1 MPIFEYRC
9 ADCGHTMEFLEK
21 RAGVNK
27 HKCERCN
34 SSKLEKLLSEF
45 SVGRSAPPPM
55 CSECPGGPCPAST
68 GPCPCDMS

>member
-21 RAGVNK
+21 KAGVNK

-34 SSKLEKLLSEF
+34 SSKLQKLLSEF
-45 SVGRSAPPPM
+45 SVGRGAPPPM
-55 CSECPGGPCPAST
+55 CGECPGGPCPAGT